1 MSQVLKK
8 AADVAHKTVVCGL
21 FTTFAWQS
29 YQVTSNALNHNNG
42 VQEEHPQEGFIQML
56 KDKAAEEYAKY
67 YRTDHREWYDKDD
80 NSYLKQI
87 PKPEEYAPKKK

>member
-1 MSQVLKK
+1 
-8 AADVAHKTVVCGL
+8 
-21 FTTFAWQS
+21 
-29 YQVTSNALNHNNG
+29 
-42 VQEEHPQEGFIQML
+42 ML